1 MALKNKTKVS
11 QKIKYNGQVREL
23 KAGESLDLRDFD
35 VPNKEVNGAEKHIMS
50 KYPGLFSKEKS
61 AGDPERDKII
71 QKEIDD
77 LVKQNEEISENC
89 SKLIETNKELVDKH
103 EAACGEVQAEKER
116 ADSLKIEADAAN
128 GKVKGLE
135 DEIEKLRLQI
145 AEGKPAGKGK
155 K

>member
-1 MALKNKTKVS
+1 MLVNITKETK
-11 QKIKYNGQVREL
+11 KIKYNGKTREL
-23 KAGESLDLRDFD
+23 KPGKGIDLRDFD
-35 VPNKEVNGAEKHIMS
+35 VANKEINLTEKHIMT
-50 KYPGLFSKEKS
+50 KYPGVYEIEKS
-61 AGDPERDKII
+61 VGDPERDKIV

-77 LVKQNEEISENC
+77 LAKENEGLRAEASALQEA
-89 SKLIETNKELVDKH
+89 NKELVNKH

-135 DEIEKLRLQI
+135 DEVEKLRLQI
-145 AEGKPAGKGK
+145 AEGKPARKGK